1 LGAFLA
7 NKVPKRKKERKKKK
21 YLVAS
26 DFVGAQTSFAGKFC
40 QLSSPK
46 NLNLQKRKICKI

>member
-7 NKVPKRKKERKKKK
+7 NKVPKRKKERKKKN
-21 YLVAS
+21 LVAS